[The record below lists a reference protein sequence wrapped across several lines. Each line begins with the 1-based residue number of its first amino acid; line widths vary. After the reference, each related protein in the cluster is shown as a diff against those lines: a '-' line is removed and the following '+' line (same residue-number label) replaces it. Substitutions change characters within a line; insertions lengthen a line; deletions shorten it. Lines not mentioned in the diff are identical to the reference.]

1 MGYRGRDV
9 EVTFSNGVG
18 LVVAC
23 DSCGAIG
30 EKELDVVKVPAR
42 LTGRFATRVALL
54 EVLATG
60 AEPQI
65 VAAAI
70 CNEPEPT
77 GSELLEGVK
86 DELKSAG
93 LGTLPIAIS
102 CEKNMSTRQ
111 TGLGITVVGVV
122 NGAALHITSTRDG
135 DSLYCLGLPLVG
147 TEVQDADDPEI
158 VQASDVRRLLENPAV
173 HDIIPV
179 GSQGIL
185 GEIGLL
191 TKAMGMSF
199 VAGVQ
204 KLAGAGPVGNDKPA
218 NSLDTHKSGGPATC
232 LIFTA
237 GPEFA
242 PERSVLGGEL
252 SRKFTPLFYL
262 GKFIDTPASIVDPK
276 TE

>member
-9 EVTFSNGVG
+9 EVAFAKGVG

-42 LTGRFATRVALL
+42 LTGRFAARGALL

-60 AEPQI
+60 AQPQI
-65 VAAAI
+65 VAAAV

-77 GSELLEGVK
+77 GSELLKGVK

-111 TGLGITVVGVV
+111 TGLGITVVGLVD
-122 NGAALHITSTRDG
+122 GAALRITSTRDG

-147 TEVQDADDPEI
+147 AEVRDADDPEI
-158 VQASDVRRLLENPAV
+158 IQASDVRRLLEDPAV

-179 GSQGIL
+179 GSRGIL
-185 GEIGLL
+185 GEIHLL
-191 TKAMGMSF
+191 REAMMLSF
-199 VAGVQ
+199 VPEAQ
-204 KLAGAGPVGNDKPA
+204 RFAGACPEGHFKLVGA
-218 NSLDTHKSGGPATC
+218 LDINKSGGPATC

-237 GPEFA
+237 GPGFT
-242 PERSVLGGEL
+242 PESWVSGGEL
-252 SRKFTPLFYL
+252 NHKSAPLFYL
-262 GKFIDTPASIVDPK
+262 GKFAVNPHSTLIPK
-276 TE
+276 

>member
-9 EVTFSNGVG
+9 EVAFAKGVG

-42 LTGRFATRVALL
+42 LTGRFAARVALL

-60 AEPQI
+60 AQPQI
-65 VAAAI
+65 VAAAV

-77 GSELLEGVK
+77 GSELLKGVK

-111 TGLGITVVGVV
+111 TGLGITVVGLVD
-122 NGAALHITSTRDG
+122 GAALRITSTRDG

-147 TEVQDADDPEI
+147 AEVRDADDPEI
-158 VQASDVRRLLENPAV
+158 IQASDVRRLLEDPAV

-179 GSQGIL
+179 GSRGIL

-191 TKAMGMSF
+191 TEAMEMHF
-199 VAGVQ
+199 AAGVQ
-204 KLAGAGPVGNDKPA
+204 KLAGAFPEGNYRPA
-218 NSLDTHKSGGPATC
+218 DSLDIYKSGGPATC

-237 GPEFA
+237 GPGFSPKRSA
-242 PERSVLGGEL
+242 PVGEL
-252 SRKFTPLFYL
+252 SHKSTPLFYL
-262 GKFIDTPASIVDPK
+262 GKFVVNPTSN
-276 TE
+276 